1 MLAAHAGHVDSI
13 FVSGKALKRDG
24 KLVDVDAERVLRLAA
39 ESGDYLFDQAGLS
52 STEAKQSGKVTL
64 RAVGF

>member
-24 KLVDVDAERVLRLAA
+24 KLVDVDAKRVRRLAA
-39 ESGDYLFDQAGLS
+39 ESRDHLFEQAGLL
-52 STEAKQSGKVTL
+52 STNTK
-64 RAVGF
+64 